1 MTQHVLAEINET
13 LKGIHQELK
22 KMNEPPKAY
31 QPQAKPERL
40 KERKHKAYK

>member
-22 KMNEPPKAY
+22 KMNEPPKAF
-31 QPQAKPERL
+31 QPTQTTAKDKR
-40 KERKHKAYK
+40 RKAFK